1 MGTVKPLRT
10 GNIVHSLKVDPTCAA
25 FGLPWC
31 LPRKQ
36 PTVEQETFGI
46 SGLSDVLDKINQIFK
61 VRFQFI
67 SSYVGS
73 SCNVYRAAGRTH

>member
-1 MGTVKPLRT
+1 MGG

-31 LPRKQ
+31 ATRKQ

-46 SGLSDVLDKINQIFK
+46 SGLSDVLDKINKIF
-61 VRFQFI
+61 V
-67 SSYVGS
+67 
-73 SCNVYRAAGRTH
+73 TP